1 MSRVYVDTSA
11 FVALLIESDESHETA
26 GSIFNGFRHLDVKL
40 VTSSYVL
47 VECYALLGKRVGAA
61 AVKGFREKM
70 QPLLD
75 VIWVDEELHELG
87 LNLLEAKRRRNLSLV
102 DAVSFAAMRKHSIST
117 AFTFDKHFAQ
127 EGFVVNAV

>member
-26 GSIFNGFRHLDVKL
+26 GSIFNGFRQLDVKL

-47 VECYALLGKRVGAA
+47 VECYALLGRRVGAA

-75 VIWVDEELHELG
+75 IVWVDEELHEMG
-87 LNLLEAKRRRNLSLV
+87 LDLLESKKRRKLSLV
-102 DAVSFAAMRKHSIST
+102 DAVSFVAMRKHSISA

-127 EGFVVNAV
+127 EGFVVNTG